1 MIPVAG
7 KFPFQHPRVIVPN
20 VVLPLAL
27 LIVAAISSA
36 IVAYGINPAWMQYP
50 HGLGLILAAR
60 RFEWPLIALTL
71 VACIAFL
78 ALIVSGKRRAWWL
91 IGLAP
96 ILALLG
102 HRLALNPADAFL
114 VNDQPAFAS
123 AERASFMNG
132 DDWIVGLID
141 GPDAIAFPYASLYS
155 HPLVVRTDEA
165 EPMLLMWSPFANCAT
180 AFRIDRSIRP
190 NELEIV
196 AMPGNALL
204 AYNSRIGQFINGV
217 TAQTP
222 DGQTPAGFLD
232 PIPLIKTTWARW
244 LAAHPAT
251 LVLVPPANSGAAP
264 RGPVL
269 PYFPMPHDSDG
280 SPNNTTVAL
289 LRGTSPAAIFD
300 SDIAAGPVN
309 FSNPPI
315 VIIHNPLTGAV
326 QAFIRNVDQDLT
338 PTFKAKTFR
347 KFPRASMTDSDSAS
361 AWTADGHAIDGP
373 LKGKKLTPIE
383 IEDGI
388 YNTVARLWFPVL
400 RTNPAAT
407 LKPAS

>member
-1 MIPVAG
+1 MV
-7 KFPFQHPRVIVPN
+7 RIVF
-20 VVLPLAL
+20 LPLVL
-27 LIVAAISSA
+27 LVVAAISSA

-91 IGLAP
+91 LGLAP

-114 VNDQPAFAS
+114 VNDQPAFVS
-123 AERASFMNG
+123 ADRATFIDGN
-132 DDWIVGLID
+132 DWVVGLID
-141 GPDAIAFPYASLYS
+141 GPDPIAFPYASLYS
-155 HPLVVRTDEA
+155 HPLVIRIDEA

-180 AFRIDRSIRP
+180 AFRIDRAIRP

-204 AYNSRIGQFINGV
+204 AYNSRIGQFINGI

-222 DGQTPAGFLD
+222 DGKTPTGFLAPM
-232 PIPLIKTTWARW
+232 PIIKTTWARW

-251 LVLVPPANSGAAP
+251 LVMIPPANSINAP

-269 PYFPMPHDSDG
+269 PYFPMPHDSNAPAPD
-280 SPNNTTVAL
+280 TTIAL
-289 LRGTSPAAIFD
+289 LRGSSPVAIFD
-300 SDIAAGPVN
+300 SDITSTPAN

-315 VIIHNPLTGAV
+315 VTIRNPLTGAV
-326 QAFIRNVDQDLT
+326 QAFNRDVDQDLT
-338 PTFKAKTFR
+338 PIFKAKTFR
-347 KFPRASMTDSDSAS
+347 KFPRATMTDSDSAS
-361 AWTADGHAIDGP
+361 AWTPDGHAIDGP
-373 LKGKKLTPIE
+373 LKGKKLMPIG

-388 YNTVARLWFPVL
+388 YYNVARLWFPAL
-400 RTNPAAT
+400 ITNPAAT

>member
-1 MIPVAG
+1 VA
-7 KFPFQHPRVIVPN
+7 KFPFPHPRVIVRA
-20 VVLPLAL
+20 VILPLLL

-50 HGLGLILAAR
+50 HGFALILAAR

-71 VACIAFL
+71 VMSIAFL

-91 IGLAP
+91 LGLAP

-114 VNDQPAFAS
+114 VNAQPAFVS
-123 AERASFMNG
+123 ADRTTFMNG
-132 DDWIVGLID
+132 DDWVVGLID

-155 HPLVVRTDEA
+155 HPLVIRTDEA

-180 AFRIDRSIRP
+180 AFRIDRSIRA

-204 AYNSRIGQFINGV
+204 AYNSRIGQFINGI
-217 TAQTP
+217 TGQTP
-222 DGQTPAGFLD
+222 DGHTPTGFLASI
-232 PIPLIKTTWARW
+232 PITKTTWARW

-251 LVLVPPANSGAAP
+251 LALIPPGNSGNSP
-264 RGPVL
+264 HGPVL
-269 PYFPMPHDSDG
+269 PYFPMPADANALPPD
-280 SPNNTTVAL
+280 TTIAL
-289 LRGTSPAAIFD
+289 LRGSSPTAIFD
-300 SDIAAGPVN
+300 SDLASTPAN
-309 FSNPPI
+309 FSDPPI
-315 VIIHNPLTGAV
+315 VIIRNPLTGAL
-326 QAFIRNVDQDLT
+326 QAFNRNVDQDLT
-338 PTFKAKTFR
+338 PSFKAKTFR
-347 KFPRASMTDSDSAS
+347 KFPRAMMTDSDSAS

-373 LKGKKLTPIE
+373 LKGKKLAPIE

-388 YNTVARLWFPVL
+388 YYNIAHLWFPAVH
-400 RTNPAAT
+400 TNRAST